1 VLDAVA
7 QAIGILVFDHQG
19 VSFSHDRF

>member
-1 VLDAVA
+1 VFDAVA

-19 VSFSHDRF
+19 VSFSHARC